1 MESKTKTADLSVRA
15 SFALIQGALVAMAYP
30 LLYFILPQ
38 QVRLFSP
45 IFLFIVLPVLAY
57 LISLSM
63 NWFLQYMYCGSVNIA
78 KIATASAVTPVATLS
93 LTGLSYGLPFL
104 KGPITQ
110 LFTDS
115 PEMDPAEAAF
125 TKDIWGQAFYLFWGA
140 VYGQTIGSGMI
151 SACPSS

>member
-1 MESKTKTADLSVRA
+1 MESKTKTADISVRA
-15 SFALIQGALVAMAYP
+15 AFALIQGALIAMAYP

-38 QVRLFSP
+38 QVRASP
-45 IFLFIVLPVLAY
+45 ALFLFLVLPALSY

-63 NWFLQYMYCGSVNIA
+63 NWFLQYMYCGSVNIS
-78 KIATASAVTPVATLS
+78 KIATASAVTPVTTLS
-93 LTGLSYGLPFL
+93 LTGLVYGLPFL

-110 LFTDS
+110 LLTES
-115 PEMDPAEAAF
+115 PQDNPEEATF
-125 TKDIWGQAFYLFWGA
+125 VKDIWGQAFYLFWGG

>member
-38 QVRLFSP
+38 QVRAFPGL
-45 IFLFIVLPVLAY
+45 FLFLVLPALAY

-78 KIATASAVTPVATLS
+78 KIATASAVTPVTTLS
-93 LTGLSYGLPFL
+93 VTGLAYWIPFL
-104 KGPITQ
+104 KSPITQ

-115 PEMDPAEAAF
+115 PTDNPEEATF
-125 TKDIWGQAFYLFWGA
+125 VKDIWGTAFYLFWGS